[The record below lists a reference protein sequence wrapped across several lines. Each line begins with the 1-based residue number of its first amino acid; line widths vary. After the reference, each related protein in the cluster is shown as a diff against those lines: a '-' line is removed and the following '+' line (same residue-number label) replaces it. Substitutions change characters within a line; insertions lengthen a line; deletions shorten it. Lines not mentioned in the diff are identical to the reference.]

1 MSVPAGERE
10 EGKFTLP
17 IKAEYLA
24 RYTIEITSN
33 ENVFLP
39 KYREKVTDIIVAY
52 AIGAYMEIR
61 DANDVTVHQNSQ
73 NKNREWMR
81 RRSHQ
86 ERAIDHCKH
95 LLWMIDLAHRLFHLS
110 GKRVKYWSE
119 LVINV
124 RNRTQAWMNHDENR
138 YLSQ

>member
-10 EGKFTLP
+10 EGTFTLP

-61 DANDVTVHQNSQ
+61 DANDVTVHQNSP

-81 RRSHQ
+81 RRAHQ

-95 LLWMIDLAHRLFHLS
+95 LLCMIDLAHRLFHLS

>member
-1 MSVPAGERE
+1 M
-10 EGKFTLP
+10 
-17 IKAEYLA
+17 
-24 RYTIEITSN
+24 
-33 ENVFLP
+33 FLP
-39 KYREKVTDIIVAY
+39 KYREKVTDIIVAH
-52 AIGAYMEIR
+52 AIGAYIAIR
-61 DANDVTVHQNSQ
+61 DANDVTVHQNSP

-81 RRSHQ
+81 RRAHQ
-86 ERAIDHCKH
+86 ERAIEHCKH

>member
-39 KYREKVTDIIVAY
+39 KYREKVTDIIVAH
-52 AIGAYMEIR
+52 AIGAYMAIR
-61 DANDVTVHQNSQ
+61 DANDVTVHQNSP

-81 RRSHQ
+81 RRAHQ
-86 ERAIDHCKH
+86 ERAIEHCKH
-95 LLWMIDLAHRLFHLS
+95 LLWMIDLAYRLFHLS